1 MSIKKLNALPV
12 TTMLTFGLLATGAQA
27 QTTGTQTQSPAAVSE
42 EKAADSKAAADVII
56 VTARRR
62 EERLQDVAA
71 TIDVLGGDQLART
84 GITDASQIEYS
95 IPGLQFGNN
104 GFDGSLIGL
113 RGVSSQRG
121 FTGDEAAVAVHV
133 DGVFLPQSGQ
143 ALARLFDVERI
154 EVLKGPQGTLYGRN
168 ANAGVINIISRAPT
182 EEPGGYS
189 QISYGSFNTVRGEGA
204 INLRLAD
211 NQVLRLSAAGA
222 SGDGYIRNVLDNRTL
237 ADNDFYA
244 GRLRYRGTFDA
255 ATVDLT
261 VQYVHDSSQND
272 AAVTPARRAA
282 IIRTDRAVGFFDTL
296 INVPTSQSRD
306 DLVGALQIDFDLG
319 PVGIKSITGA
329 TYFKNKLR
337 ADSSLADEI
346 VPTGFGAGRQS
357 GNSFS
362 QELTL
367 YGQDTSVFDWRAGL
381 YYTYSKVEEFR
392 SNVTAGA
399 PNPNNDFYDDF
410 LLNQSGNAYAV
421 FADIGWQVTDTL
433 KLSVGGRYNREE
445 KRQDQAETFGIFEPV
460 GPVRNCTAVTPGTF
474 ETCFSSD
481 EQRKAWDGVTA
492 RAGVDWKVSSD
503 NLLYASYGRGF
514 RSGAIGGIIGVDNF
528 LDRAFG
534 GAGRL
539 PLTPLN
545 PEKVDAF
552 EIGSKNSFAD
562 GRFFL
567 NVAGFYTEFKDQL
580 FTATDPAQ
588 NFRVIEGNLGLS
600 RIKGVDILASAQLF
614 TGFRLSANAEFLEA
628 KVRELSTLV
637 SPDIAVGNTLPRA
650 PKFSS
655 AISADWRIDLGA
667 GALDLRAEYNHKS
680 FHFLNLQNTLSQPS
694 VNLVNLSVRY
704 ETSADRGFYVFGNLR
719 NLTGE
724 KYLVA
729 GGIPTTAGP
738 RFAGQAR
745 PGEPLT
751 FEIGGGFKF

>member
-1 MSIKKLNALPV
+1 
-12 TTMLTFGLLATGAQA
+12 
-27 QTTGTQTQSPAAVSE
+27 
-42 EKAADSKAAADVII
+42 
-56 VTARRR
+56 
-62 EERLQDVAA
+62 
-71 TIDVLGGDQLART
+71 
-84 GITDASQIEYS
+84 
-95 IPGLQFGNN
+95 
-104 GFDGSLIGL
+104 
-113 RGVSSQRG
+113 
-121 FTGDEAAVAVHV
+121 
-133 DGVFLPQSGQ
+133 VFLPQSGQ

-168 ANAGVINIISRAPT
+168 ANAGVINLISRVPT
-182 EEPGGYS
+182 EETGGYA
-189 QISYGSFNTVRGEGA
+189 QISYGSFDTVRGEGA
-204 INLRLAD
+204 VNLRLAD
-211 NQVLRLSAAGA
+211 NQALRLSAAGA

-237 ADNDFYA
+237 ADNDYYA

-255 ATVDLT
+255 TTIDLT

-272 AAVTPARRAA
+272 AAVTPARRSALP
-282 IIRTDRAVGFFDTL
+282 RVLTSRAVGFYDTL

-306 DLVGALQIDFDLG
+306 DLVGALQIDVDLG
-319 PVGIKSITGA
+319 SVGIKSITGA

-337 ADSSLADEI
+337 ADSSLADEV
-346 VPTGFGAGRQS
+346 VPTGFGTGLQS
-357 GNSFS
+357 GHSFS
-362 QELTL
+362 EELTL

-381 YYTYSKVEEFR
+381 YYTYSQVKEFR

-399 PNPNNDFYDDF
+399 PNPNNDFFDDF

-421 FADIGWQVTDTL
+421 FGDIGWQVTDTL
-433 KLSVGGRYNREE
+433 KLTVGGRYNRED
-445 KRQDQAETFGIFEPV
+445 KRQEQAETFGIFQPV
-460 GPVRNCTAVTPGTF
+460 GVARNCTAVTPGTF

-481 EQRKAWDGVTA
+481 EQRKAWNGVTA
-492 RAGVDWKVSSD
+492 RAGVDWKVTSD

-514 RSGAIGGIIGVDNF
+514 RSGAIGGIIGLDNF
-528 LDRAFG
+528 FDRAFG
-534 GAGRL
+534 GDGRL

-562 GRFFL
+562 GRFVL
-567 NVAGFYTEFKDQL
+567 NVAAFYTEFKDQL

-600 RIKGVDILASAQLF
+600 RIKGVDILASAELF

-628 KVRELSTLV
+628 KVRELSALV
-637 SPDIAVGNTLPRA
+637 SPDIAVGNRLPRA

-655 AISADWRIDLGA
+655 AISADWRIDVGA
-667 GALDLRAEYNHKS
+667 GAIDLRAEYNHKS

-694 VNLVNLSVRY
+694 VNLVNLSARY
-704 ETSADRGFYVFGNLR
+704 ETSADRGLYVFGNLR

-729 GGIPTTAGP
+729 GGVPNPLPGP
-738 RFAGQAR
+738 NFGGQAR
-745 PGEPLT
+745 PGEPFT

>member
-1 MSIKKLNALPV
+1 MGIRTLNALLLGTAL
-12 TTMLTFGLLATGAQA
+12 TTGLLTTSAHA
-27 QTTGTQTQSPAAVSE
+27 QTSAPVPVPKDKAVSS
-42 EKAADSKAAADVII
+42 AADSGDII

-62 EERLQDVAA
+62 AERVQDVPA

-95 IPGLQFGNN
+95 IPGLQFGNA

-168 ANAGVINIISRAPT
+168 ANAGVINIINRVPT
-182 EEPGGYS
+182 GEAGGYA

-204 INLRLAD
+204 VNLRLAE
-211 NQVLRLSAAGA
+211 NQALRLSAAG
-222 SGDGYIRNVLDNRTL
+222 STGKGYIRNVLDGRTL

-255 ATVDLT
+255 TTVDLT
-261 VQYVHDSSQND
+261 VQYVHDTSQND

-282 IIRTDRAVGFFDTL
+282 IIRTDRAVGFYDTL

-306 DLVGALQIDFDLG
+306 DLVGALQIDVDLG
-319 PVGIKSITGA
+319 TVGIKSITGA
-329 TYFKNKLR
+329 TYFKNNLL
-337 ADSSLADEI
+337 ADSSLADEV

-357 GNSFS
+357 GHSFS
-362 QELTL
+362 EELTL
-367 YGQDTSVFDWRAGL
+367 YGRDTSVFDWRAGL
-381 YYTYSKVEEFR
+381 YYTYSRVKEFR
-392 SNVTAGA
+392 RNVTAGA

-410 LLNQSGNAYAV
+410 LLNQSGNAYAA

-433 KLSVGGRYNREE
+433 KLTVGGRYNRED
-445 KRQDQAETFGIFEPV
+445 KRQDQAETFGIVQPI
-460 GPVRNCTAVTPGTF
+460 GAARNCAVVTPGTF

-481 EQRKAWDGVTA
+481 EQRKAWSGVTA
-492 RAGVDWKVSSD
+492 RAGIDWKVTRN

-514 RSGAIGGIIGVDNF
+514 RSGAIGGIIGLDNF
-528 LDRAFG
+528 FDRAFG

-545 PEKVDAF
+545 PEKVNAF

-562 GRFFL
+562 GRFVI
-567 NVAGFYTEFKDQL
+567 NVAAFYTEFKDQL

-600 RIKGVDILASAQLF
+600 RIKGVDILASAELF

-628 KVRELSTLV
+628 KIRELSALV
-637 SPDIAVGNTLPRA
+637 SPDIAVGNRLPRA

-655 AISADWRIDLGA
+655 AIAADWRIGV
-667 GALDLRAEYNHKS
+667 GGGMLDLRAEYNHKS
-680 FHFLNLQNTLSQPS
+680 FHFLNLQNTLSQPD
-694 VNLVNLSVRY
+694 VDLFNLSARY
-704 ETSADRGFYVFGNLR
+704 EASANQGLYVFGNLR

-724 KYLVA
+724 KYLIA
-729 GGIPTTAGP
+729 GGIPVGAGP
-738 RFAGQAR
+738 RFAGTSR

-751 FEIGGGFKF
+751 FEVGGGFKF